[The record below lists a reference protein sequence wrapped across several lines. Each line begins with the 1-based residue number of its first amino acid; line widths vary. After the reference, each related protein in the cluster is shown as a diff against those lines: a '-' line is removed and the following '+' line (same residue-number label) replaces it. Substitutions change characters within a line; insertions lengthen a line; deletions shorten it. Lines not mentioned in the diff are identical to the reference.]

1 MATKLTK
8 ITIGGKAIPEICPKC
23 KEEGSLTFS
32 THLKWSVQAKW
43 QFFIRCELCTYEED
57 VK

>member
-1 MATKLTK
+1 MTDKLAK
-8 ITIGGKAIPEICPKC
+8 ITIGGKAIPEFCPKC
-23 KEEGSLTFS
+23 NGEGSLVFS

-43 QFFIRCELCTYEED
+43 QHVIECQLCTYEED